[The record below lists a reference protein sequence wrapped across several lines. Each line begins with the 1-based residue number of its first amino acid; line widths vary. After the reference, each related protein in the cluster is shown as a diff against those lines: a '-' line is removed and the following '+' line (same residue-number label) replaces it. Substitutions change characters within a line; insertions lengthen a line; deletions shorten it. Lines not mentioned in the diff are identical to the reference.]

1 MDANYDFL
9 CQFHVGELFMT
20 TRMGISSLDPFYKG
34 SANVLNSY
42 QHVTLRRSK
51 GWGGGVGM
59 MATFPQPQRLYSI
72 Y

>member
-51 GWGGGVGM
+51 GWGGGGWG
-59 MATFPQPQRLYSI
+59 
-72 Y
+72 